1 MSMNKSLDVPSSG
14 TIDWDTTAYTTAE
27 TDIGALM
34 AALGLD
40 TENTSKAV
48 YVYCD
53 MTEVAADAAAGWTL
67 TVSIY
72 VMIDGTNYV
81 LLDADD
87 YTKAEIVAE
96 PIVGIYILKM
106 NNPVKVTFTFD
117 VAQATDS
124 DIPWESLVQ
133 LI

>member
-1 MSMNKSLDVPSSG
+1 MSLNKSLNVPSSG
-14 TIDWDTTAYTTAE
+14 TIDWVTATYTTGE

-34 AALGLD
+34 TALGLD
-40 TENTSKAV
+40 TENSSKAV

-67 TVSIY
+67 TVNLY
-72 VMIDGTNYV
+72 VMVDGTNYV
-81 LLDADD
+81 LLDTDD

-96 PIVGIYILKM
+96 PMVGIYILKM

-117 VAQATDS
+117 VGQATDS
-124 DIPWESLVQ
+124 DIPWESLIQ
-133 LI
+133 QI